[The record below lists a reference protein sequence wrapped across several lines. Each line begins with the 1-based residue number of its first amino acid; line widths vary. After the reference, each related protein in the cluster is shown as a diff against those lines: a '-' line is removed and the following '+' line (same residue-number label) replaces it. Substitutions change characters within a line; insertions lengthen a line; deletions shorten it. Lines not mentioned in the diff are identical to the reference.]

1 MAHFAQLND
10 DSVVTSVIVVN
21 NSELLDENGN
31 ESEQIGINFCK
42 NLFNGTWVQTSYNNN
57 FRKRYAQI
65 GCKYDKNFDAFIPAK
80 QYNSWIFN
88 NQELDWNPPVEYPSD
103 GNFYTWNENEIKWDK
118 INDIN

>member
-10 DSVVTSVIVVN
+10 DSVVTNIIVVN

-31 ESEQIGINFCK
+31 ESEQIGISFCK
-42 NLFNGTWVQTSYNNN
+42 KLFNGSWVQTSYNNN

-65 GCKYDKNFDAFIPAK
+65 GCKYDKDIDAFIPAK
-80 QYNSWIFN
+80 PYNSWIFN
-88 NQELDWNPPVEYPSD
+88 NQELDWNPPVEYPND
-103 GNFYTWNENEIKWDK
+103 GNFYTWNENEIKWGK

>member
-10 DSVVTSVIVVN
+10 DSVVTSIIVVN

-65 GCKYDKNFDAFIPAK
+65 GCKYDKNLDAFIPLK
-80 QYNSWIFN
+80 PYNSWIFN

-118 INDIN
+118 INDPN